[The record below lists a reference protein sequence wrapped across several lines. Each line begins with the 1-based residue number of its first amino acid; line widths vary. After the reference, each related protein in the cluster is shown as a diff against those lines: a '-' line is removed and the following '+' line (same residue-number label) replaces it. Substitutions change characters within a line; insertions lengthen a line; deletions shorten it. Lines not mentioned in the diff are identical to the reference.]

1 MKRILYA
8 IIFLVVIFLASCAN
22 VVAPTGGPKD
32 ETPPVVLSSKPA
44 NGTTNF
50 YDRTVRINFDEYVV
64 LKEAQKNIMISPP
77 QETHPNCRL
86 SGKTLIIRFAEPL
99 KENTTYSIS
108 LGEAVKDL
116 HEENTLFGY
125 SLIFS
130 TGEEIDSLSIS
141 GKVVHAQNLQPVE
154 KMYVMLYAA
163 DSVPMDSIRTKP
175 KTQRPDFVTLCDKNG
190 EFSFHGLSEKK
201 YFMFA
206 MKTNGTSL
214 KYDHITDEI
223 AFLDSLVTPTYQKPY
238 EPQPNDTVP
247 NDTISKNATHDDSL
261 HINSPQKIVLKS
273 FVGEDSIQKILKKE
287 LVEYGHY
294 RFAFRYPADKVN
306 IEILDTVND
315 SFKLI
320 KMPSSN
326 NDTIHFFYSPER
338 DSLNVRISFDTIEET
353 MKVPLKAKQ
362 KKKQKK
368 SEEIIS
374 LTFKNNVKSN
384 VLVPGQSL
392 ELLFAAP
399 IIESLPSENFLLL
412 CENDTLRDAFTFE
425 KIDSLSMIYRLK
437 TDKKIEEE
445 KSYKVVIPDSV
456 FIDVRGCHNKSQTI
470 SFKMGNESMYGNLF
484 VKIRTKTETPQ
495 IIVQLLNDKDNI
507 VDTQI
512 FKPSESE
519 PDKISFL
526 HLSPG
531 KYKLKAIIDTDLN
544 GKWNTGNLERGIQ
557 PEKVFYHKNTFEI
570 RANWDIDLDEEWVI
584 ED

>member
-8 IIFLVVIFLASCAN
+8 IILFAVIFLTSCAN

-32 ETPPVVLSSKPA
+32 ETPPIVLSSKPA
-44 NGTTNF
+44 NRATNF
-50 YDRTVRINFDEYVV
+50 DDRTVRINFDEYVV

-77 QETHPNCRL
+77 PETHPNCRL
-86 SGKTLIIRFAEPL
+86 SGKTLVIRFAEPL

-116 HEENTLFGY
+116 HEENALLGY
-125 SLIFS
+125 SLVFS
-130 TGEEIDSLSIS
+130 TGEQIDSLSIS
-141 GKVVHAQNLQPVE
+141 GKIIQAQNLQPVE
-154 KMYVMLYAA
+154 KMYAMLYEA
-163 DSVPMDSIRTKP
+163 DNVPMDSVRTKP

-214 KYDHITDEI
+214 KYEHITDEI
-223 AFLDSLVTPTYQKPY
+223 AFCDSLVIPTYQKPY
-238 EPQPNDTVP
+238 EPQPNDTVSNDTIPQNTAP
-247 NDTISKNATHDDSL
+247 NDTLNV
-261 HINSPQKIVLKS
+261 NPFPKIILKS

-294 RFAFRYPADKVN
+294 RFAFRYPTDKVN

-315 SFKLI
+315 GFKLI

-353 MKVPLKAKQ
+353 MKVPIKARQ
-362 KKKQKK
+362 KKRQKK
-368 SEEIIS
+368 AEEIIS
-374 LTFKNNVKSN
+374 LAFKNNVKSN

-399 IIESLPSENFLLL
+399 ITESLPSENFLLL
-412 CENDTLRDAFTFE
+412 CEKDTLRNAFTFE
-425 KIDSLSMIYRLK
+425 KTDSLSMIYRLK
-437 TDKKIEEE
+437 TDKKFEEE

-470 SFKMGNESMYGNLF
+470 SFKMGDESMYGNLF
-484 VKIRTKTETPQ
+484 MKIRTMTAIPQ
-495 IIVQLLNDKDNI
+495 IIVQLLNDKDKI

-512 FKPSESE
+512 FKPSESK

-526 HLSPG
+526 HLNPG
-531 KYKLKAIIDTDLN
+531 KYKLKAIIDADLN
-544 GKWNTGNLERGIQ
+544 GKWSTGNLERGIQ